1 MRNIHLRLVQVCN
14 GAILKVKS
22 GATGMSRRYLNC
34 KKVYRRTSITLMC
47 LAIPMQIINIDGTTA
62 RARARGI
69 ERDVSLFLLQDQ
81 KLTAGEF
88 ILVHVGYAIQRI
100 SHEDALRSW
109 SLYDEMH
116 DANGD
121 SVNA

>member
-1 MRNIHLRLVQVCN
+1 
-14 GAILKVKS
+14 
-22 GATGMSRRYLNC
+22 
-34 KKVYRRTSITLMC
+34 
-47 LAIPMQIINIDGTTA
+47 MQIINIDGTTA

-100 SHEDALRSW
+100 NHEDALRSW